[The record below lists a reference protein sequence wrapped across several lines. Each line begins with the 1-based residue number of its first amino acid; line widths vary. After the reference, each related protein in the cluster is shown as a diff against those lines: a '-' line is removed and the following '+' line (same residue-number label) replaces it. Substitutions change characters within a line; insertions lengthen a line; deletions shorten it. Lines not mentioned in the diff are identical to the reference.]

1 MKINDILRDILV
13 TRHFLV
19 EGAAPTDMSRNAY
32 YNAYLLTNF
41 GIAVDEPKKLR
52 KEHLA
57 AIANIFKLT
66 VPSSFYSNPQ
76 DLRYFTKEELL
87 IEQVVSYFVGYGTGV
102 GRIEMFKKDLPEYT
116 VGDELKLRIFNILS
130 EEEAVN
136 KLVEIYKAYC
146 AYTRPFSNQELE
158 EFSAIY
164 NAFAEDAFLSDFCA
178 EVLASSELKCKENII
193 SMLPKNRDYFARFL
207 DRKDLVKM
215 SVQAIGEVKDI
226 TPAMR
231 KQLAEIA
238 ELTPLVKPCPMSKKQ
253 AKFYNKLCSMG
264 KKPYKKQSNRNS
276 PDRLANILMQKGDV
290 VGAARVYAENG
301 SMLQRRLRYVLSRA
315 NLEEA
320 IEILEMLPTNNPIA
334 MYQFLTTMSRPDTDV
349 RTFTF
354 FKNNLV
360 RRHKETDYEYTYRKS
375 RLNATYNKLVETAL
389 TAKIFAYY
397 AQRPICEKV
406 YVAPNFYKL
415 GLPTNTS
422 AGGRGIDVLPTGSR
436 LAINT
441 DYVRTFVHWT
451 DAFDIDSS
459 LMIVDNDDKVR
470 TYGWFNYGSHR
481 GKSTEVMFSG
491 DITGR
496 NGAEY
501 FDIDLAQMR
510 REGVKYV
517 VQTFHG
523 YCSKLN
529 DGEIYAGYQVKDNFN
544 SAVWDPKNI
553 ETKFKVFGDT
563 RACAAFAIDVQANEV
578 VILNLMIDDDSRVVS
593 ANGFDTIKK
602 YLVPE
607 YLKVNIGEIAELAG
621 TSVATPDEADLVF
634 DDEYEVTVADGEE
647 PRECKIIRSWELEKL
662 VQHIN
667 R

>member
-1 MKINDILRDILV
+1 
-13 TRHFLV
+13 
-19 EGAAPTDMSRNAY
+19 
-32 YNAYLLTNF
+32 
-41 GIAVDEPKKLR
+41 
-52 KEHLA
+52 
-57 AIANIFKLT
+57 
-66 VPSSFYSNPQ
+66 
-76 DLRYFTKEELL
+76 
-87 IEQVVSYFVGYGTGV
+87 
-102 GRIEMFKKDLPEYT
+102 
-116 VGDELKLRIFNILS
+116 
-130 EEEAVN
+130 
-136 KLVEIYKAYC
+136 
-146 AYTRPFSNQELE
+146 
-158 EFSAIY
+158 
-164 NAFAEDAFLSDFCA
+164 
-178 EVLASSELKCKENII
+178 
-193 SMLPKNRDYFARFL
+193 
-207 DRKDLVKM
+207 
-215 SVQAIGEVKDI
+215 
-226 TPAMR
+226 
-231 KQLAEIA
+231 
-238 ELTPLVKPCPMSKKQ
+238 
-253 AKFYNKLCSMG
+253 
-264 KKPYKKQSNRNS
+264 
-276 PDRLANILMQKGDV
+276 
-290 VGAARVYAENG
+290 
-301 SMLQRRLRYVLSRA
+301 
-315 NLEEA
+315 
-320 IEILEMLPTNNPIA
+320 

-397 AQRPICEKV
+397 AQHPVCDKV

-436 LAINT
+436 IAINT

-523 YCSKLN
+523 YSSKLN

-563 RACAAFAIDVQANEV
+563 RACAAFAIDVQSNEV

-621 TSVATPDEADLVF
+621 TQVATPDEADPVF
-634 DDEYEVTVADGEE
+634 DDEYEVVVTDGEE